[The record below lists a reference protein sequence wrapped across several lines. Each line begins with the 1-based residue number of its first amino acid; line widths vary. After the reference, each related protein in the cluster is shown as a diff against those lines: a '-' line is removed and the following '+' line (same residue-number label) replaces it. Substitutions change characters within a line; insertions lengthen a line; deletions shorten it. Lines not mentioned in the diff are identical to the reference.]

1 MEWRTVMSKYKI
13 IAICGPAGSGK
24 DTILS
29 RLLQT
34 DYGKTKLNK
43 IIASTTR
50 PARSNEA
57 DGISYHFLRSADQFM
72 SGENLKKW
80 IEFTCFNNWW
90 YGTSID
96 ALTKDKINIGI
107 FSPKAI
113 QQLLENEEID
123 CIPILIWC
131 PNKIR
136 LLRQLNR
143 EVSPNCREICRRYLA
158 DDKDFLRLPFS
169 YKVIEN
175 STNQIQPVVSN
186 LLDIIQQEQN

>member
-1 MEWRTVMSKYKI
+1 MNRYKI

-29 RLLQT
+29 RLFQT
-34 DYGKTKLNK
+34 DYGKIKLNK

-50 PARSNEA
+50 QPRSNQA

-96 ALTKDKINIGI
+96 SLTKNKINIGI

-113 QQLLENEEID
+113 EQILENEEID
-123 CIPILIWC
+123 CTPIFIQC
-131 PNKIR
+131 PDKIR

-143 EVSPNCREICRRYLA
+143 ENNPNCNEICRRFLS
-158 DDKDFLRLPFS
+158 DQKDFLNLPFS

-175 STNQIQPVVSN
+175 NTTQIQPIVHD
-186 LLDIIQQEQN
+186 LIKIIQNGQN

>member
-1 MEWRTVMSKYKI
+1 MDKYKI

-50 PARSNEA
+50 PPRSNQA
-57 DGISYHFLRSADQFM
+57 DGIHYHFINPPQKFM
-72 SGENLKKW
+72 DAENLKKW
-80 IEFTCFNNWW
+80 IEKTCFNNWW

-96 ALTKDKINIGI
+96 VLAKDKINIGI

-113 QQLLENEEID
+113 QQLLENEKID

-143 EVSPNCREICRRYLA
+143 EVSPNCREICRRYLS

-186 LLDIIQQEQN
+186 LLDIIQ